1 MSMMPEL
8 SGHTY
13 YLYFVNASNTF
24 VGGISMDSDNA
35 GVTFAESSD
44 YRLKENITDL
54 TGAIDRV
61 KALKPRRFSF
71 KIDENKTIKDGFLA
85 HEAAEVVP
93 EAVTGEKDA
102 MKDGEIAPQS
112 IDRSRMIPLLTG
124 ALQEAIAKI
133 EVLESKVAA
142 LEAS

>member
-1 MSMMPEL
+1 MF
-8 SGHTY
+8 GHIINY
-13 YLYFVNASNTF
+13 ISDIVCCFVHILNNL
-24 VGGISMDSDNA
+24 N
-35 GVTFAESSD
+35 
-44 YRLKENITDL
+44 KNICL
-54 TGAIDRV
+54 RGRV
-61 KALKPRRFSF
+61 AARIPSVVNKYMF